1 MSLKRGLFTKEKK
14 QQKQQSNTSRLLR
27 KDKLSKDLLILLVMG
42 YDKIKKKTLQTHD
55 NIFSRPASKT
65 THLGHDVINY

>member
-27 KDKLSKDLLILLVMG
+27 KDKLSKYLLILPVMG
-42 YDKIKKKTLQTHD
+42 YDKIKKK
-55 NIFSRPASKT
+55 NIT
-65 THLGHDVINY
+65 NT